1 MNATAADVRASR
13 TASPLPG
20 EPITLELRDE
30 LEALLSPLRD
40 GLSEYSFTKLFL
52 WREQH
57 GYRLQRGEL
66 PCIAG
71 FTFDGEQH
79 LLPLFDVAAVDAG
92 QLRARL
98 ADYDCYFPVS
108 ERRAAGIDRNLFAS
122 AASADDA
129 DYVYAVTS
137 FLKLP
142 DGELAEKR
150 GEFRELLRHGQ
161 PVAAPF
167 GRSTVAAAQAVVDA
181 SAGEGN
187 GRSALTD
194 GPNREAIERAAELGL
209 QGHVYFLEDEPI
221 GFVLGEIVAEQMM
234 VVHVAKAHPGLPGV
248 QPMMFHHTAMAVSD
262 RVRWFNFEQDLGFED
277 FRIDK
282 QAYLPASLLQKHRLR
297 PSDRG

>member
-1 MNATAADVRASR
+1 MNATTAEVRASQS
-13 TASPLPG
+13 ASPLPG
-20 EPITLELRDE
+20 ESITLELRDE
-30 LEALLSPLRD
+30 IEALLSPLRD

-52 WREQH
+52 WRELH
-57 GYRLQRGEL
+57 GYRFQRGEL

-71 FTFDGEQH
+71 FTFDGERH
-79 LLPLFDVAAVDAG
+79 LLPLFDIAAVDAV

-98 ADYDCYFPVS
+98 ADYDCYFPIG
-108 ERRAAGIDRNLFAS
+108 ERRAAGIDRNHFAS

-129 DYVYAVTS
+129 DYVYAVAN

-181 SAGEGN
+181 SVGHGG
-187 GRSALTD
+187 GRSTLTE
-194 GPNREAIERAAELGL
+194 GPSREAIERATELGL

-221 GFVLGEIVAEQMM
+221 GFV
-234 VVHVAKAHPGLPGV
+234 
-248 QPMMFHHTAMAVSD
+248 
-262 RVRWFNFEQDLGFED
+262 
-277 FRIDK
+277 
-282 QAYLPASLLQKHRLR
+282 
-297 PSDRG
+297 